1 MGLDF
6 KYIDGQTPLNEEEK
20 EGLLIKSITTRGE
33 LDELEQLNI
42 EKAIEWTLNNKFK
55 RDKILTENFIKSVH
69 KKMLGDVWEW
79 AGKFRRSEKNIGVD
93 WIKIGVEL
101 RILLDDTKFWIY
113 NNTYPQDEIAIR
125 FKHRLVNIHCFP
137 NGNGRH
143 SRIMADII
151 IESVFG
157 KEVFNWNNSNLVKP
171 DNTREE
177 YIDSIRKADNGIIE
191 PLLEFARKGQK
202 NEKKNKS

>member
-1 MGLDF
+1 MGLEF
-6 KYIDGQTPLNEEEK
+6 KYIDGQSPLSEEEK

-42 EKAIEWTLNNKFK
+42 EKAVEWTLNKKFLK
-55 RDKILTENFIKSVH
+55 EKILSEAFIKSVH

-79 AGKFRRSEKNIGVD
+79 AGKFRRSEKNIGVEC
-93 WIKIGVEL
+93 IRIGVEL
-101 RILLDDTKFWIY
+101 RMLLDDTKYWIK
-113 NNTYPQDEIAIR
+113 NDTYPPDEIAIR

-151 IESVFG
+151 IESVF
-157 KEVFNWNNSNLVKP
+157 KKDVFTWNNSNLVKP
-171 DNTREE
+171 NSARKE
-177 YIDSIRKADNGIIE
+177 YIESIKKADNGIIE
-191 PLLEFARKGQK
+191 PLLDFARK
-202 NEKKNKS
+202 